1 MKLFKHKPNSKEYT
15 KDMLPHK
22 RKEVF
27 FDVLKLQWKSFLLM
41 GALILAAAIPLLAC
55 YAIEQVY
62 SSMMLDSAINLEN
75 TSEYMAILN
84 QITVFSNVM
93 AFVKIPFFMLLA
105 VILSGVAR
113 MVRQYAYEECVLFSY
128 DFSEG
133 IKQNCKQSV
142 LLAVS
147 ISLIGAISYFAYGLM
162 GSAQGLMGVVMAL
175 PMMLFVVIL
184 LPIAGVMTVIIPV
197 YNNKFSVNIKWAT
210 YIFIKKPFR
219 VILSCICVLSVFA
232 VSLIPNFYAG
242 LFGSALGYL
251 LLPIAILGFYLFM
264 FNILD
269 ELINKDNYPEI
280 FGKGTF

>member
-1 MKLFKHKPNSKEYT
+1 MKLFKHKPNKREYT
-15 KDMLPHK
+15 WDMLPHN
-22 RKEVF
+22 RREVF
-27 FDVLKLQWKSFLLM
+27 FDVLKLQWKNLLSA
-41 GALILAAAIPLLAC
+41 GLLVFVAAIPLIAC
-55 YAIEQVY
+55 YVVEQLY
-62 SSMMLDSAINLEN
+62 SSMILDQVTNIEDI
-75 TSEYMAILN
+75 SEYMAILN

-93 AFVKIPFFMLLA
+93 AFVKIPFFALLA

-113 MVRQYAYEECVLFSY
+113 MIRQYAYEECVLFSY

-133 IKQNCKQSV
+133 VKQNCKQSV

-147 ISLIGAISYFAYGLM
+147 ISLIGAISYFAYSLM
-162 GSAQGLMGVVMAL
+162 GSAEGLMSVVMAL

-242 LFGSALGYL
+242 LLGSALGYL
-251 LLPIAILGFYLFM
+251 LLPIAILGFYLSM

-280 FGKGTF
+280 VGKGTF